1 MKLFLMRHGEA
12 ETYAATDASRELT
25 LVGQQE
31 SKDAG
36 TWLQNFVPEIG
47 FALVSPYVRAQQ
59 TFAHVADTIS
69 VGSYQLVDDII
80 PSGDASW
87 VADYIEILMQEHKDI
102 DSMLV
107 VTHMPLISELL
118 DTIVAKPVGVFF
130 PTGGIAVIDME
141 AEINERKMTA
151 FG

>member
-12 ETYAATDASRELT
+12 ETYAATDASRALT
-25 LVGQQE
+25 LAGQKE

-36 TWLQNFVPEIG
+36 IWLGSAVPEVG
-47 FALVSPYVRAQQ
+47 FALVSPYLRAKQ
-59 TFAHVADTIS
+59 TFAHVADNIC
-69 VGSYQLVDDII
+69 VRAHQVVDDII

-87 VADYIEILMQEHKDI
+87 VADYIEILMQEHRDI
-102 DSMLV
+102 QSMLV

-118 DTIVAKPVGVFF
+118 DHIVAKPVGVFF
-130 PTGGIAVIDME
+130 PTGGIAMIDME
-141 AEINERKMTA
+141 AGANERKMTA